1 MKKILVSLPLLAAIG
16 LVGYSAIRT
25 SGPAQAMLAPP
36 AAGAVLHV
44 QALPEGHPPL
54 EPWMLELPEGHPPLM
69 QLNPHLPDGHPPIPG
84 NMAECPGFGGGLGG
98 DADQPAVDTPELI
111 ST

>member
-1 MKKILVSLPLLAAIG
+1 MKKILVSIPLLAAIG
-16 LVGYSAIRT
+16 VVGYSAIRT

-36 AAGAVLHV
+36 AAGSVLHV

-54 EPWMLELPEGHPPLM
+54 EPWMLELPEGHPPLL
-69 QLNPHLPDGHPPIPG
+69 QLNPHLPEGHPPVRG
-84 NMAECPGFGGGLGG
+84 NMAECPVLRGGTGG
-98 DADQPAVDTPELI
+98 DAHQPTANEPELI

>member
-16 LVGYSAIRT
+16 VVGYGAMHPP
-25 SGPAQAMLAPP
+25 GPAEAMFAPP
-36 AAGAVLHV
+36 ASGALLQV

-54 EPWMLELPEGHPPLM
+54 EPWMLELPEGHPPVM
-69 QLNPHLPDGHPPIPG
+69 QLNPHLPEGHPPIPG
-84 NMAECPGFGGGLGG
+84 SMAECPGIRRGLGG
-98 DADQPAVDTPELI
+98 HTDQPAVDTPELI